1 MFIKPD
7 YNLKN
12 IYEIDLDDLKNQ
24 GINALLFDLDS
35 TIMGSKT
42 GCYTKETLEWLEKV
56 KKGFFLLEL
65 YQIIIILIILPKYL
79 PVLIFL
85 LYLRLTSLI

>member
-56 KKGFFLLEL
+56 NI
-65 YQIIIILIILPKYL
+65 YIIICIKSCKKVYAG
-79 PVLIFL
+79 
-85 LYLRLTSLI
+85 T